1 MTPVTLRV
9 TVILMIKGFKH
20 KGLEKFFLRGTKAG
34 VQSKHVNRL
43 RIILGRLHA
52 STVPKDMDLPG
63 LQLHSLTGKRKGIW
77 SVKVNGN
84 WRITFEFRGE
94 DAYVVDYEDYH

>member
-1 MTPVTLRV
+1 
-9 TVILMIKGFKH
+9 MIKGFKH

-34 VQSKHVNRL
+34 IQASHATRL
-43 RIILGRLHA
+43 RIVLGRLHA
-52 STVPKDMDLPG
+52 SMTPQDMDLPG
-63 LQLHSLTGKRKGIW
+63 LKLHRLTGKRKDIW

-94 DAYVVDYEDYH
+94 DVYVVDYEDYH

>member
-1 MTPVTLRV
+1 
-9 TVILMIKGFKH
+9 MIKGFKH
-20 KGLEKFFLRGTKAG
+20 KGLEKFFLRGSKAG
-34 VQSKHVNRL
+34 VQAKHVNRL
-43 RIILGRLHA
+43 RLILGRLHA
-52 STVPKDMDLPG
+52 STTPQDMNLPG
-63 LQLHSLTGKRKGIW
+63 LHLHNLSGKRKGIW

>member
-1 MTPVTLRV
+1 M
-9 TVILMIKGFKH
+9 
-20 KGLEKFFLRGTKAG
+20 
-34 VQSKHVNRL
+34 NRL
-43 RIILGRLHA
+43 RLILGRLHA
-52 STVPKDMDLPG
+52 STTPQDMDLPG
-63 LQLHSLTGKRKGIW
+63 LQLHSLSGKRKRIW

>member
-1 MTPVTLRV
+1 
-9 TVILMIKGFKH
+9 MIKEFKH

-34 VQSKHVNRL
+34 IQAKHADRL

-52 STVPKDMDLPG
+52 SVMPKDMNLPS
-63 LQLHSLTGKRKGIW
+63 LRLHELTGNRKGIW

-94 DAYVVDYEDYH
+94 NVYIVDYEDYH

>member
-1 MTPVTLRV
+1 
-9 TVILMIKGFKH
+9 MIKGFKH

-34 VQSKHVNRL
+34 IQAKHVNRL
-43 RIILGRLHA
+43 RLILGRLHA
-52 STVPKDMDLPG
+52 STMPQDMELPG
-63 LQLHSLTGKRKGIW
+63 LQLHGLTDNCKGIW

-84 WRITFEFRGE
+84 WRVTFEFRGE